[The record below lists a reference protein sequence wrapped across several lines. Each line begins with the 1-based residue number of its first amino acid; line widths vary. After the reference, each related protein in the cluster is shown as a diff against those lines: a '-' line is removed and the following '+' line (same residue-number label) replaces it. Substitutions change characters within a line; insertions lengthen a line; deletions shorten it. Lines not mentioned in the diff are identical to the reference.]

1 LEMQDKNAAVEND
14 VPRLA
19 TFLYESHQYLM
30 LRYRPTLPS
39 LPERKRRDWI
49 VLFESSA
56 GRDPL
61 LAGTQVD
68 VVRQLL
74 KHGEYDDRFVLLTA
88 NSKVTPFDGKPQP
101 ARPKNVDDAIKFLQ
115 KSHLVGALDL
125 QQSLEAACKFAK
137 DAKNPHIVHVGSGI
151 PAMGERDAGE

>member
-1 LEMQDKNAAVEND
+1 KPEAAGVLEMQEPAVVLEQD
-14 VPRLA
+14 VRRFS
-19 TFLYESHQYLM
+19 TFLYENHQYLM
-30 LRYRPTLPS
+30 LRYRPNLPS

-49 VLFESSA
+49 LLFESSA
-56 GRDPL
+56 QRDPL

-74 KHGEYDDRFVLLTA
+74 KNAEYDDTFVLLTA
-88 NSKVTPFDGKPQP
+88 NSKVTPFSEKAQP

-125 QQSLEAACKFAK
+125 QQGLQAALQ
-137 DAKNPHIVHVGSGI
+137 
-151 PAMGERDAGE
+151 